1 MQCMGCRSYYRCT
14 TQKCPVK
21 KRVERSYQ
29 DAAVVITTY
38 EGKHTHP
45 IPATLRGSS
54 HLLAAAHH
62 HHHPMSGLHHHPHF
76 QMPPPP
82 ASLGGVTAGLGGFVR
97 PGGAN
102 AFDALGLG
110 LLQPPP
116 QQQQQQGH
124 HHHDAAMQQLAVSGG
139 VGAQQVN
146 AAMASHAAL
155 PDDQHGLAAIAGAAA
170 TSSSAPLRM
179 QHFMAQDYA
188 GLLQDMFPSS
198 FVHNDDGHHHHHFDD
213 REFSFIKR
221 SI

>member
-1 MQCMGCRSYYRCT
+1 MGRSYYRCT

-62 HHHPMSGLHHHPHF
+62 PMSGLHHVHPHF
-76 QMPPPP
+76 RMEPLPPP
-82 ASLGGVTAGLGGFVR
+82 ALGGVTAGLGGFR
-97 PGGAN
+97 PGGTN

-110 LLQPPP
+110 LLQPQP
-116 QQQQQQGH
+116 QQGH
-124 HHHDAAMQQLAVSGG
+124 HHHGAATMQQLAVSSGAG
-139 VGAQQVN
+139 VQQVD
-146 AAMASHAAL
+146 AAATMASHAL
-155 PDDQHGLAAIAGAAA
+155 PDDPHGWAAVAGVGSAPSTATTTAA
-170 TSSSAPLRM
+170 TTTASAPLRM

-188 GLLQDMFPSS
+188 GLLQDMFPS
-198 FVHNDDGHHHHHFDD
+198 FVHNDDDGHHHHH
-213 REFSFIKR
+213 
-221 SI
+221 